1 VEEGEAIKNGTS
13 NGVGM
18 HGRMAIPTSHT
29 AKGVGVTRARVRM
42 HAQVVTRSPSS
53 LRPLS
58 PYTLI
63 FHLRLLL
70 SFSPRISA
78 TLGLLLMPLGAPASP
93 SAHTVASG
101 VATMRFG
108 RRAQQHAPS
117 VPPPASQLFRQ
128 LLE

>member
-1 VEEGEAIKNGTS
+1 MEEEEAIKNRTS
-13 NGVGM
+13 NGVRM
-18 HGRMAIPTSHT
+18 RGRLAIPTSHT
-29 AKGVGVTRARVRM
+29 AKCVGVTRARVRM

-63 FHLRLLL
+63 SISGSC
-70 SFSPRISA
+70 SFSPRIPA

-117 VPPPASQLFRQ
+117 VPPPASQLFCQ